1 MATSEDEVR
10 HARDALTRY
19 EEARGPGMDWP
30 YWAGSLCD
38 SLEQLLGTAAAE
50 REDTARELRDT
61 RAALA
66 AVVRALP
73 AAQIGKSDLT
83 RERAAMVHA
92 ARRGHLQPAEGGI
105 GKHWTRSN
113 APPARR
119 LAGRSRWCTR
129 SSA

>member
-30 YWAGSLCD
+30 YWAGYLCD